1 MHAGVS
7 PVQNKHMHTKPAVPR
22 HARTPELPHNL
33 THAGDL
39 PAQFKQRLEALLRS
53 GQAHPKMARLHD
65 AVLAHF
71 RGLDPAQ
78 ELHEG
83 SHLAQGDPPGYGA
96 LAPGRVIVFTSFRD
110 SVGAIVEMFR
120 AEDPLISARSN
131 PGP

>member
-1 MHAGVS
+1 MSCHY
-7 PVQNKHMHTKPAVPR
+7 R
-22 HARTPELPHNL
+22 ARKCILHHNL

-71 RGLDPAQ
+71 RGLDPAL
-78 ELHEG
+78 ELPEG
-83 SHLAQGDPPGYGA
+83 SHLNQGDPLPA
-96 LAPGRVIVFTSFRD
+96 RAQAPGRVIVFTSFRD

-120 AEDPLISARSN
+120 AEDPLIGARSK